1 MSKFLSVLFLA
12 FGLGWGKKIQEGSIL
27 TDGKDFLEKGDIAL
41 DEAIENYQNAD
52 EIKTAKIKY
61 KGKGGHIGG
70 RKRKQ
75 RIILKTKKHL
85 KLGGKK
91 KAKLK
96 ERNQRDRTQGKNKKG
111 RKKCKEHKRRN
122 DVKNKLMQP
131 DSQNRDMTSDY
142 LGCALKYKEYGLL
155 ALTKATS
162 LVKQVI

>member
-1 MSKFLSVLFLA
+1 M
-12 FGLGWGKKIQEGSIL
+12 
-27 TDGKDFLEKGDIAL
+27 DFLEKGEMAL
-41 DEAIENYQNAD
+41 DEAVKNHQNAD
-52 EIKTAKIKY
+52 KIKTENVEY

-75 RIILKTKKHL
+75 RVILKTKKNL
-85 KLGGKK
+85 KLGRQK

-96 ERNQRDRTQGKNKKG
+96 ERKQGDQTQEKNKKG
-111 RKKCKEHKRRN
+111 RKKCKEHMRRN
-122 DVKNKLMQP
+122 DVKKKSRQP